1 MRTAARVGIVGAL
14 VAAVM
19 SAGSTV
25 GATTDNNGHGR
36 LSAID
41 HIVVIYEENH
51 SFDNLFGSWPGVD
64 GLNKKPAN
72 TPRNTQVDTTG
83 TPLNCLLQKD
93 VNLTSPPLPGTPC
106 ILPDGS
112 TVQSAFPNAP
122 FKIDDFIKPA
132 DTTCPTPA
140 QAFNPANANGVLK
153 GTGLPGGCTR
163 DLVHKFYQ
171 EQYQIDGGK
180 MDRYTVG
187 SDAAG
192 LTQGYYDTQQL
203 PVYKYLHGPNAPK
216 YAILD
221 DFFQAAFGGS
231 FLNHQWLIAAATPV
245 YPGTPDPTLHSII
258 DADGFP
264 ANYPPLHPTT
274 GLRDAVLTVACN
286 PDGTPPAPAR
296 VCGNYAVNTMQ
307 PTSLPRGAFGAVLP
321 TQHGTTIGDELT
333 AANLPW
339 AWYAGGWD
347 NATGNS
353 AGAGFTN
360 GPGPACSD
368 PNALPGSTWPVCPD
382 ALFQFHHQPFNYYA
396 NYEVGAP
403 GRSHLKDEV
412 DFTNAVA
419 AGQLPAVSFV
429 KPVGEENEHPGYAS
443 QPDGNDH
450 LVDLL
455 KAIESGPQA
464 ASTMVIVTYDEFGG
478 QWDHVKP
485 PTQKKVSDPFGPG
498 TRIPAI
504 VIAPNLSRAHVVDS
518 TSHDTTSILATIE
531 HRFGLEP
538 LSSRDKAVNDVA
550 TVYTA

>member
-1 MRTAARVGIVGAL
+1 MRSAARVGIVGAL
-14 VAAVM
+14 VAAVV

-25 GATTDNNGHGR
+25 GATTDNNGRGR

-64 GLNKKPAN
+64 GLNKKPGN

-93 VNLTSPPLPGTPC
+93 VNLTSPPLAGTAC
-106 ILPDGS
+106 TLPDGS

-132 DTTCPTPA
+132 DTTCPPPD
-140 QAFNPANANGVLK
+140 QAFNFPNGVAK
-153 GTGLPGGCTR
+153 GSGLPGGCTR

-171 EQYQIDGGK
+171 EQYQIDGGR

-192 LTQGYYDTQQL
+192 LTQGYYDTTNL
-203 PVYKYLHGPNAPK
+203 PIYKYLTGPNAPK

-221 DFFQAAFGGS
+221 QFFQAAFGGS

-245 YPGTPDPTLHSII
+245 FTDPIPTPDTLHSII

-274 GLRDAVLTVACN
+274 GLRDGALTVACGPGN
-286 PDGTPPAPAR
+286 QPPAPAR

-307 PTSLPRGAFGAVLP
+307 PTSRPFGAFGAKLS
-321 TQHGTTIGDELT
+321 TQTGATIGDELT
-333 AANLPW
+333 AANVSW

-347 NATGNS
+347 NAAGNTT
-353 AGAGFTN
+353 GAGWTN
-360 GPGPACSD
+360 GNIVGTCTQPHAVGPYPYCAD
-368 PNALPGSTWPVCPD
+368 P
-382 ALFQFHHQPFNYYA
+382 LFQFHHQPFNYFA
-396 NYEVGAP
+396 NYAEGAP

-450 LVDLL
+450 LVELL

-464 ASTMVIVTYDEFGG
+464 SSTMVIVTYDEFGG

-485 PTQKKVSDPFGPG
+485 PTQKKISDVFGPG

-504 VIAPNLSRAHVVDS
+504 VIAPNLPKAHAVDS
-518 TSHDTTSILATIE
+518 KSHDTTSILATIE
-531 HRFGLEP
+531 HRFGLP
-538 LSSRDKAVNDVA
+538 ALSTRDGAVNDVA
-550 TVYTA
+550 TAYSA